1 MSRISE
7 MFKEKKAFIPFT
19 VLGDPDYARSLE
31 IIKAMIDSGADML
44 ELGFPYSDP
53 IADGPTIQLADK
65 RALAARADTDSCFR
79 LIKEVREYSDVPIS
93 ILVYSNLIYKRGIDR
108 FYSDAAKAGVDGVLA
123 ADVPPEEAREYVEA
137 ARKHGIEPV
146 FIVAQTTTPE
156 RLLKI
161 VEYAGGYLYL
171 VSILGVTGERKDVEK
186 ATVEMIKRTK
196 SATDIPVAVGFGI
209 SNAESARKIAG
220 AGADGVI
227 VGSAI
232 VKIIERNLADKK
244 KMIKEIGEFVSEMKS
259 AVSDELPL

>member
-1 MSRISE
+1 MKTSRISE
-7 MFKEKKAFIPFT
+7 MFKGKKAFIPFT

-53 IADGPTIQLADK
+53 VADGPTIQLADK
-65 RALAARADTDSCFR
+65 RALLAKADTDSCFR
-79 LIKEVREYSDVPIS
+79 LIKEIRGYSDIPIS
-93 ILVYSNLIYKRGIDR
+93 VLVYSNLIYKRGIDK

-123 ADVPPEEAREYVEA
+123 ADVPAEEAKPYVEA

-146 FIVAQTTTPE
+146 FIVAQTTTPD
-156 RLLKI
+156 RLSGIL
-161 VEYAGGYLYL
+161 EYAGGYLYL
-171 VSILGVTGERKDVEK
+171 VSILGVTGERKDVDK

-196 SATDIPVAVGFGI
+196 KATDIPVAVGFGI
-209 SNAESARKIAG
+209 SNADSAKKIVG

-232 VKIIERNLADKK
+232 VKIIERNLSDKK
-244 KMIKEIGEFVSEMKS
+244 KMIKELSEFVKEMKK
-259 AVSDELPL
+259 AVG